1 MGKRGLLGK
10 TKVYWLLQ
18 VLGWSSIIFIETVNY
33 TFFIH
38 GQFEWAFFQ
47 QFVFYSMVGLFVSHA
62 YKSVFIQPN
71 VFERSLSRIWSKAFL
86 DTLMIAFLMAIMLYL
101 PYAFIDPSTLL
112 TQATLISF
120 LGQVMNLGRYVLVWI
135 IIYYLYHLLKRN
147 AEINEQKLMLENVAK
162 SAELELLKIQLN
174 PHFLFNALNS
184 IKALVLID
192 QEKSRD
198 AIIKLSE
205 LLRFSLNYEKA
216 PLITVNEEIN
226 EVIKYLELEQIR
238 FGKRLQVEIRL
249 QEETLEQRIPP
260 AMVLTLAENAI
271 KHGITKLPDGGV
283 IQIESKI
290 KGARMCVE
298 VINSGQLAEN
308 FSMGIGLTN
317 LQKRLENLFPEN
329 ASFHLDNFG
338 NQLVK
343 STLIYPIS

>member
-1 MGKRGLLGK
+1 MGKKWPLGK
-10 TKVYWLLQ
+10 TKVYWMLQ
-18 VLGWSSIIFIETVNY
+18 VLGWSSIIFVETVNY

-47 QFVFYSMVGLFVSHA
+47 QFTFYSLVGLFVSHA
-62 YKSVFIQPN
+62 YKSLFIRPH
-71 VFERSLSRIWSKAFL
+71 VFERSLSKIWSKALF
-86 DTLMIAFLMAIMLYL
+86 DTLMIAFLMAFLLYL
-101 PYAFIDPSTLL
+101 PYAVTDPSSISMQSTV
-112 TQATLISF
+112 ISF
-120 LGQVMNLGRYVLVWI
+120 LGQVMNLGRYAVVWI
-135 IIYYLYHLLKRN
+135 IIYYLYHILKRN
-147 AEINEQKLMLENVAK
+147 AEITEQKLMLENVAK

-216 PLITVNEEIN
+216 PLISIKEEIN
-226 EVIKYLELEQIR
+226 EVVKYLELEQIR
-238 FGKRLQVEIRL
+238 FGKRLEVEIVL
-249 QEETLEQRIPP
+249 QEETLDRRIPP

-271 KHGITKLPDGGV
+271 KHGITKLPDGG
-283 IQIESKI
+283 IIKIESKI
-290 KGARMCVE
+290 KGARISVE

-317 LQKRLENLFPEN
+317 LQKRMENLFPEN
-329 ASFHLDNFG
+329 ATFHLDNFG

-343 STLIYPIS
+343 STIIYPIS